1 MTNEQLALR
10 VKAGIDPAEN
20 MLALY
25 NKNTGLIKKFA
36 KKYGSL
42 ADQEDLMQEGYIGL
56 CNAVNGYDPDK
67 GAFTTYAGQHIRAAM
82 FRYIDSSGIIRIP
95 VHMCQ
100 LIREYYRACDTLYQ
114 ESGRKPSDDE
124 IRQFMGLTVKKYG
137 TLKTGLHMRSL
148 DSLDRPLK
156 SDEDEKI
163 TIYDTIKGGQDPGEI
178 VADQRQGEELEDVL
192 WTMVDQLTEDKGQL
206 IRLRYKD
213 GLQIREIADRNR
225 ISFWQAD
232 NRIRRGIRDLR
243 KPNFVKKL
251 RPFLPDRFQGAAYHG
266 SLRRFNETWTSSTEA
281 IAIKMKE
288 S

>member
-25 NKNTGLIKKFA
+25 QKNTGLIKKFA
-36 KKYGSL
+36 KKCGGL

-82 FRYIDSSGIIRIP
+82 FRYIENSGIIRIP

-100 LIREYYRACDTLYQ
+100 LIREYYRACDALYQ

-124 IRQFMGLTVKKYG
+124 IRQFMGLTVKEYG

-156 SDEDEKI
+156 SDEDEEM
-163 TIYDTIKGGQDPGEI
+163 TIYDTIKGGQDPE
-178 VADQRQGEELEDVL
+178 EDVTDQILQEDLKEAL
-192 WTMVDQLTEDKGQL
+192 WTMVDQLPEDKGQL
-206 IRLRYKD
+206 IRERYQENKLLKD
-213 GLQIREIADRNR
+213 IADQKGLPIWKVNDQIRK
-225 ISFWQAD
+225 
-232 NRIRRGIRDLR
+232 GLRDLR

-281 IAIKMKE
+281 IAIKMTE
-288 S
+288 R